1 MSSAT
6 KPARHPTTAPAM
18 SAAKSGQLQI
28 LPCALLSPYSLPMP
42 HAVAPKNPAMQDG
55 KGSAQVLATIVAMIA
70 ATIKQ
75 TKKCCNLSF
84 AIFIVKS
91 IGYTMQR

>member
-1 MSSAT
+1 
-6 KPARHPTTAPAM
+6 
-18 SAAKSGQLQI
+18 
-28 LPCALLSPYSLPMP
+28 
-42 HAVAPKNPAMQDG
+42 MQDG